1 MRVKLAGAVLLLL
14 VTAAP
19 SVAAARAPMTLL
31 LATAHGRG
39 SVTFSTGT
47 AHLHGRIWLVREGGS
62 GTAHGKATV
71 ACVGK
76 MTDTGKGYTDEWFQF
91 QIGSNG
97 RQEIWRYGGD
107 VCTVTVSLKGKG
119 VLTVAL
125 RGY

>member
-1 MRVKLAGAVLLLL
+1 MRFALVTVLLLL

-39 SVTFSTGT
+39 SVTVSAGT
-47 AHLHGRIWLVREGGS
+47 AHLHGHIWLVRHSGS

-76 MTDTGKGYTDEWFQF
+76 MTDVGKGYNDEWFQF
-91 QIGSNG
+91 TIAPNAQ
-97 RQEIWRYGGD
+97 REIWRYGGD